1 MDSYLED
8 AMDYVQSTF
17 ENANEWI
24 KENDPLRFPEVEA
37 NINVHIGPNGLT
49 AIPGRGTQS
58 DPNFAPIFG
67 HNNNPTS
74 SYSGG
79 GGDSFSPFGSGNGI
93 GYGSRINMPDINV
106 PVVKPIEIKIPES
119 TRIDYKFDHMGNI
132 VNPNFPN
139 IYMPPSTPEQKN
151 QNANGG
157 NSQTGGGSE
166 ESKQEDNKV
175 EKEAKLK
182 KAENELRELKE
193 KHQKILDD
201 TSKSSNE
208 KAEALGKHLEGV
220 VDKTSV
226 AAAEGLGAAAGARA
240 GALVGGVLGGAG
252 AVVGGVFGFAAGG
265 YVGEK
270 VGEYSINK
278 AKEIVNEREKD
289 KDDL

>member
-93 GYGSRINMPDINV
+93 GYGSRIKMPDINV

-139 IYMPPSTPEQKN
+139 FPIYMPPSTPEQKN
-151 QNANGG
+151 QNANGD
-157 NSQTGGGSE
+157 NSQTCGSSE

-182 KAENELRELKE
+182 KAEDELRELKE
-193 KHQKILDD
+193 RHLKILDD

-208 KAEALGKHLEGV
+208 KAEAMGKAVQDVAE
-220 VDKTSV
+220 KTAIV
-226 AAAEGLGAAAGARA
+226 GAGAVGARA
-240 GALVGGVLGGAG
+240 GAMVGGALGGPVGGVL
-252 AVVGGVFGFAAGG
+252 GFAAGG

-270 VGEYSINK
+270 LGEQSVEK
-278 AKEIVNEREKD
+278 AKEIVKEHEKT
-289 KDDL
+289 KDEL